1 MIFPRHSYDT
11 RYAHL
16 PRKAREA
23 VSGFVKW
30 SQKQLLKEQNETT
43 PADALYHYTGNV
55 SFHSILKKQQIW
67 CFRHLHRRDETEFEY
82 SLQIA
87 REEMRSV
94 GWSKNPFQRC
104 VCCGLDD
111 MLEVNSLVDTFEFY
125 LFSLSKHRDD
135 RQQWLEYGN
144 EGRGFAIGFAPPL
157 FQPDKDTLSDKAS
170 DNLHVGRVIYG
181 EPATRARHRRG
192 IEKVAELV
200 SRYGNANIK
209 MPRDKEHLLQFIHAM
224 ETEFIASQLVWNCL
238 TAKDIKYANEREV
251 RYVIMNLP
259 GKFDDI
265 RRELKLDDRIKHY
278 VEADLPLK
286 KRGNIKEILIGPL
299 APKDAEAK
307 ARIFLKKQGYPAIRV
322 VRSKVTL

>member
-1 MIFPRHSYDT
+1 MTEPYDT

-16 PRKAREA
+16 PRKVRAA
-23 VSGFVKW
+23 ISGFVKW
-30 SQKQLLKEQNETT
+30 SQKQLLEEQNETT
-43 PADALYHYTGNV
+43 PADALYHYTGDV
-55 SFHSILKKQQIW
+55 PFHSILKKQQIW
-67 CFRHLHRRDETEFEY
+67 CFRHLHQRDETEFEY

-94 GWSKNPFQRC
+94 GWSKNPFERSL
-104 VCCGLDD
+104 CCGLDD

-135 RQQWLEYGN
+135 RQQWLEYGDA
-144 EGRGFAIGFAPPL
+144 GRGFAIGFAPPL

-170 DNLHVGRVIYG
+170 ENLHVGRVIYG

-192 IEKVAELV
+192 IEKAAEIV
-200 SRYGNANIK
+200 SRYGRANIK
-209 MPRDKEHLLQFIHAM
+209 MPRDKEILLQFIHAT

-238 TAKDIKYANEREV
+238 TAKNIKYANEREV
-251 RYVIMNLP
+251 RYIIMNLP
-259 GKFDDI
+259 GKFDEI
-265 RRELKLDDRIKHY
+265 RRELELADRTKHY

-299 APKDAEAK
+299 APKDAEVK
-307 ARIFLKKQGYPAIRV
+307 ARLFLKKQGYPAIRV